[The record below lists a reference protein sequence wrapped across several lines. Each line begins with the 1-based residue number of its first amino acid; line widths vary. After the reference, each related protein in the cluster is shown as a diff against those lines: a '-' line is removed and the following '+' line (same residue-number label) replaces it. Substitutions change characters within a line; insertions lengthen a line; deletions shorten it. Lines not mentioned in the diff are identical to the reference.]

1 MAYAE
6 PRHGATDGTGDH
18 RRSERR
24 GITSQ
29 LLSGHL
35 LDGFVD
41 TEVQRRAHRVAHA
54 VETKAGVQTAEPVA
68 LDNLLDGCDR
78 AKTGLAAQRRVA
90 SCIGGSLRAVRHQDR
105 GLDNILGQFER
116 ACKF

>member
-1 MAYAE
+1 MTYAE
-6 PRHGATDGTGDH
+6 PWHGATDGTGDH

-29 LLSGHL
+29 FLGGHL

-41 TEVQRRAHRVAHA
+41 TEVQGRSHRVAHA
-54 VETKAGVQTAEPVA
+54 VEMKARVQTAEPVT
-68 LDNLLDGCDR
+68 LDNLLDGFDR
-78 AKTGLAAQRRVA
+78 TKTGLAAQRWVA

-105 GLDNILGQFER
+105 GLDNILGQFKR